1 MWEGGGVNTVLM
13 KKMMKKMKKKKK
25 MEKERART
33 IVWGLRDR
41 PVHKPVGL
49 WTVFTVKFGLW
60 VFLRRKYNNNKNIST

>member
-1 MWEGGGVNTVLM
+1 MGKYCIDEKNEEE
-13 KKMMKKMKKKKK
+13 KK

-33 IVWGLRDR
+33 MVWGLRDR

-49 WTVFTVKFGLW
+49 WTVFTVIFGLW